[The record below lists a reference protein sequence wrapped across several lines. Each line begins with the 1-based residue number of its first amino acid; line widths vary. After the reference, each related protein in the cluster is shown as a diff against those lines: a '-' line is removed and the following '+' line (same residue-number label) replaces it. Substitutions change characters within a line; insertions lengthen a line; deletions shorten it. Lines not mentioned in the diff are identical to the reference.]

1 MSYTHVLDAEVCLIL
16 NIRVHRP
23 VCMYAHIYTH
33 TEVMQRNK
41 IVVCCYKLIE
51 NVCAMIHLELG
62 LIS

>member
-1 MSYTHVLDAEVCLIL
+1 MPDFKYTC
-16 NIRVHRP
+16 VHRP